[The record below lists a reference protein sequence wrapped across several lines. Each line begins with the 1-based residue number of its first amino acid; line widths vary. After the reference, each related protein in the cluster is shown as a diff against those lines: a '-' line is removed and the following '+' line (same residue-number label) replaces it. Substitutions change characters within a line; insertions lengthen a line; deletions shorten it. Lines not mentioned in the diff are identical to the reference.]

1 MFLLPITIVDIFA
14 CNRLLIIDGALLEN
28 LSIYYFSEFYIEFK
42 SKSDIEIH
50 HPIDHNIKKKDL
62 SEYRKEVEG
71 WNSINK
77 QPLSKTLKKSNSEAD
92 ILKIIPTSSL
102 LNSSLYSKAINNR

>member
-1 MFLLPITIVDIFA
+1 MFDIV
-14 CNRLLIIDGALLEN
+14 LYVMLSEN
-28 LSIYYFSEFYIEFK
+28 LSLYYFSEFYVEFK

-62 SEYRKEVEG
+62 SEYRKEVER

-77 QPLSKTLKKSNSEAD
+77 QPLTKALKKSNSEAD
-92 ILKIIPTSSL
+92 LLKIIPTSSSF
-102 LNSSLYSKAINNR
+102 NNSLYSQAIDNR